1 MLQRIT
7 AKIQCERSTR
17 RTKWKARR
25 NQTKRKLLSQR
36 CTQGIQNIVYICIHL
51 LCVYKLCVIICVHM
65 VNLFCCTR
73 YIYQM
78 VSFGKFEKYSTVSQ
92 DRLEQSRVEYGM
104 VMYGWILGMDRY
116 GMLYHSILLYNMYWY
131 VQCSLGIV
139 KYSIYSQHGTPWFI
153 EAAQPGLQIKVPGSA
168 RWRSAGR
175 NAAGE
180 RDVFVDWD
188 YACKL
193 TNT

>member
-65 VNLFCCTR
+65 VNLFCCTPR

-104 VMYGWILGMDRY
+104 VMYG
-116 GMLYHSILLYNMYWY
+116 
-131 VQCSLGIV
+131 
-139 KYSIYSQHGTPWFI
+139 
-153 EAAQPGLQIKVPGSA
+153 
-168 RWRSAGR
+168 
-175 NAAGE
+175 
-180 RDVFVDWD
+180 
-188 YACKL
+188 
-193 TNT
+193 